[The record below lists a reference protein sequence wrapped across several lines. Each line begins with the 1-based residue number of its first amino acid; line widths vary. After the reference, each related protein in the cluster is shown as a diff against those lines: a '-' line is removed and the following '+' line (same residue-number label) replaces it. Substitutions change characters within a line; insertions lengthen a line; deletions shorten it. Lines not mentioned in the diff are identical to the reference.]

1 MSQSCVW
8 FFGLDPL
15 WWYLVFPNPGV
26 GLFCALLTCITPIL
40 IWRQHIWYCHSCT
53 ISLSWV
59 YCHRCTISSF
69 ECIVWGS
76 MIHGWHDSEVRTLH
90 LSNCVSLLPHKDS
103 FLTYLNSIGFHFWWY
118 DCCNLLVPLEQVGN
132 HVCSLTL
139 CLNLY
144 QVCCWQPYIDVMA
157 VFIISKV
164 KSFEKSNTT
173 SRNIVNMFDF
183 ALWIPL
189 KPSPSHCPQKCLRK
203 RMVKTCLGQLIDSA
217 MCWIFSLEYPIKIRQ
232 GHYD

>member
-103 FLTYLNSIGFHFWWY
+103 FLTYLNSWIS
-118 DCCNLLVPLEQVGN
+118 LLVVWLLQFT
-132 HVCSLTL
+132 CSSRAGRQSCVQSDFVFESISGLLLTAL
-139 CLNLY
+139 HRCNGSFYY
-144 QVCCWQPYIDVMA
+144 Q
-157 VFIISKV
+157 
-164 KSFEKSNTT
+164 
-173 SRNIVNMFDF
+173 
-183 ALWIPL
+183 
-189 KPSPSHCPQKCLRK
+189 
-203 RMVKTCLGQLIDSA
+203 
-217 MCWIFSLEYPIKIRQ
+217 
-232 GHYD
+232 